1 MRAIAAPRSGGPWQ
15 SLAAMTSVTD
25 AVWERVRGGRH
36 VALVGLG
43 MPTLP
48 GDIRAIRVSCDGPP
62 STFGPL
68 ALAQRRIEAVLGE
81 SEGLPLAALARSR
94 VVSGLRRHLFGELSH
109 GGADAGFV
117 EVANRLVDSTEQRTL
132 LIFDV
137 VEAADDATLATL
149 RDLLQR
155 PAWLRLPM
163 LLVFRSRQP
172 GGMAGILLDTLLRV
186 EGFSAVVQAGAPA
199 SEGTEVGKRIPWQG
213 LPDETIEV
221 LRAGAVIGAGFE
233 IELVA
238 RLLDLSPLKVL
249 LRLQAAADAG
259 APLEDRGEGRIYVDH
274 VWRKSLRATVLPSL
288 AKFWHQRLAGLLS
301 DDGELEE
308 EQSDA
313 MEAGAGLVGEIA
325 DRQFLEGIVANAPR
339 GEAEVLIE
347 AQRPADTVVS
357 GPRRPSALGED
368 PAPVSSPAAS
378 TGAGVA
384 SRPKASPAS
393 STAAAAKASAEQNV
407 AATSTGA
414 PLEPSKE
421 RSSERS
427 SERPSERPSG
437 PEEDAVRGAAK
448 RASSSAR
455 AAARGEP
462 GAAASTSAGG
472 GEVRGS
478 AAPTSGQETAVGGAA
493 SASPGSSAELG
504 GSAGRPTVPADRSKS
519 AHRSR
524 RHRRPRDPAR
534 AAAHLTAAGDRDA
547 AAQRYVE
554 AAQDATLA
562 GADGHALAHARRAL
576 TLLGE
581 LPMSTKRRRLAIAA
595 RLEVARVEWRSAA
608 AHPNLSLDRAMETA
622 VGARDLLSDEDPPE
636 LRAQVAQTLA
646 GIGYDRGDLRSLEQA
661 LAALTSAS
669 RALMAAGDPLGAAS
683 LLNDQ
688 AAIYIRL
695 GDPVRALHLLGE
707 SRAIFERREE
717 DEPLAMSEL
726 AETHHLY
733 ARVPL
738 HARVQAGRE
747 RDALLMG
754 LDHGLIA
761 EKLYSRLDD
770 RRELARVWETMGR
783 LELRRG
789 QRERAADRLS
799 AALEAQQT
807 LGDAIGLARTSASLS
822 ELLAAQGRI
831 EGSLRLLAASIAVNR
846 EKASHAGLA
855 FNRQALAKIKALV
868 GERGSGLCAAVEG
881 ELLAAE
887 KLLGRRPL
895 PPGVEVGSAG

>member
-1 MRAIAAPRSGGPWQ
+1 
-15 SLAAMTSVTD
+15 MTSVTD
-25 AVWERVRGGRH
+25 AVWERIRGGRH

-43 MPTLP
+43 MPTVP

-68 ALAQRRIEAVLGE
+68 ALAQRRIEGVLGE
-81 SEGLPLAALARSR
+81 GEGLPLAAYARSR

-149 RDLLQR
+149 RDLLLR

-163 LLVFRSRQP
+163 LLVFRSQQP
-172 GGMAGILLDTLLRV
+172 GGMAGTLLDTLLRV
-186 EGFSAVVQAGAPA
+186 EGFSAVVQARVKA
-199 SEGTEVGKRIPWQG
+199 SSGTEVGKRIPWQG

-233 IELVA
+233 IDLVA
-238 RLLDLSPLKVL
+238 RLLELTPLKVL
-249 LRLQAAADAG
+249 LRLQVAADAG
-259 APLEDRGEGRIYVDH
+259 APLEDRGEGRIYVDPA
-274 VWRKSLRATVLPSL
+274 WQDSLRASVLPSL
-288 AKFWHQRLAGLLS
+288 AKLWHQRLAVLLS
-301 DDGELEE
+301 DDGADLAE

-313 MEAGAGLVGEIA
+313 MEAAAGLVGESA
-325 DRQFLEGIVANAPR
+325 DRQFLAGIVANGPR
-339 GEAEVLIE
+339 GEAEVLLE
-347 AQRPADTVVS
+347 AQRPVDTVVS

-368 PAPVSSPAAS
+368 PAVSSPAVS
-378 TGAGVA
+378 RGAGVSA
-384 SRPKASPAS
+384 RPSDRAATSRSPATN
-393 STAAAAKASAEQNV
+393 TAAEPS

-414 PLEPSKE
+414 APPEPTE
-421 RSSERS
+421 RSSERT
-427 SERPSERPSG
+427 RG
-437 PEEDAVRGAAK
+437 PEETAARGAAK
-448 RASSSAR
+448 RAKSSAT
-455 AAARGEP
+455 AEP
-462 GAAASTSAGG
+462 RREPSSVASGAAG
-472 GEVRGS
+472 GEARES
-478 AAPTSGQETAVGGAA
+478 APTDGEETVAQGAG
-493 SASPGSSAELG
+493 SASPASAAEHRG
-504 GSAGRPTVPADRSKS
+504 APSPRGARAVRSEEE
-519 AHRSR
+519 HRSRRHR

-534 AAAHLTAAGDRDA
+534 AAAHLTAAGDRDT

-576 TLLGE
+576 TLLEG
-581 LPMSTKRRRLAIAA
+581 LPMSTSRRRLAIAA
-595 RLEVARVEWRSAA
+595 HLEIARVEWRSAA
-608 AHPNLSLDRAMETA
+608 DHPNLSLDRAMATV

-695 GDPVRALHLLGE
+695 GDPVRAVHLLGE
-707 SRAIFERREE
+707 SRAVFERRGE

-761 EKLYSRLDD
+761 EKLYTRLGD

-789 QRERAADRLS
+789 QPERAADRLS
-799 AALEAQQT
+799 AALEAQQE

-822 ELLAAQGRI
+822 ELLAGQGQV

-881 ELLAAE
+881 SLLAAE

-895 PPGVEVGSAG
+895 PPGLELGSEG

>member
-1 MRAIAAPRSGGPWQ
+1 MAE
-15 SLAAMTSVTD
+15 LAAMTSATD
-25 AVWERVRGGRH
+25 AVWERIRGGRH

-43 MPTLP
+43 MPTVP

-68 ALAQRRIEAVLGE
+68 ALAQRRIEGVLGE
-81 SEGLPLAALARSR
+81 GEGLPLAAYARSR

-149 RDLLQR
+149 RDLLLR

-163 LLVFRSRQP
+163 LLVFRSHQP
-172 GGMAGILLDTLLRV
+172 GGMAGTLLDTLLRV
-186 EGFSAVVQAGAPA
+186 EGFSAVVQARDKASSGA
-199 SEGTEVGKRIPWQG
+199 EVGKRIPWQG

-233 IELVA
+233 VDLVA
-238 RLLDLSPLKVL
+238 RLLELTSLKVL
-249 LRLQAAADAG
+249 LRLQVAADAG
-259 APLEDRGEGRIYVDH
+259 APLEDRGEGRIYVDPA
-274 VWRKSLRATVLPSL
+274 WQDSLRASVLPSL
-288 AKFWHQRLAGLLS
+288 AKLWHQRLAVLLS
-301 DDGELEE
+301 DDGADLAE

-325 DRQFLEGIVANAPR
+325 DRQFLAGIVADGPR
-339 GEAEVLIE
+339 GEAEVLLE
-347 AQRPADTVVS
+347 AQRPVDTVVS

-368 PAPVSSPAAS
+368 PAAVSSPAPSRGPGDSAPTS
-378 TGAGVA
+378 T
-384 SRPKASPAS
+384 
-393 STAAAAKASAEQNV
+393 TAATSTSAEQSV

-414 PLEPSKE
+414 PRESTE
-421 RSSERS
+421 RSSN
-427 SERPSERPSG
+427 RPRG
-437 PEEDAVRGAAK
+437 PEDSAARGAPE
-448 RASSSAR
+448 RAQSSATTEAR
-455 AAARGEP
+455 REPSAAARG
-462 GAAASTSAGG
+462 
-472 GEVRGS
+472 
-478 AAPTSGQETAVGGAA
+478 AVGGAA
-493 SASPGSSAELG
+493 RESAATDAEETVVGAAGSASQEHSAELPG
-504 GSAGRPTVPADRSKS
+504 AASPRTPRAARSEGE
-519 AHRSR
+519 HRSR
-524 RHRRPRDPAR
+524 RHRRQRRPRDPAR

-576 TLLGE
+576 SLLEG
-581 LPMSTKRRRLAIAA
+581 LPMSTSRRRLAIAA
-595 RLEVARVEWRSAA
+595 HLEIARVEWRSAA
-608 AHPNLSLDRAMETA
+608 DHPNLSLDRAMATV

-707 SRAIFERREE
+707 SRAVFERRGE

-754 LDHGLIA
+754 LDHGIIA
-761 EKLYSRLDD
+761 EKLYTRLGD

-789 QRERAADRLS
+789 QPERAADRLS
-799 AALEAQQT
+799 AALEAQQA

-822 ELLAAQGRI
+822 ELLAGQGQV

-881 ELLAAE
+881 SLLAAE

-895 PPGVEVGSAG
+895 PPGLEVGSEG